1 MALPAA
7 GDVMFL
13 PAARDLMFLTA
24 AGMRKYCYL
33 EGYDNIASCKECYVS
48 LSCRDEKVLPAR
60 RLWWHCQLQGMFY
73 S

>member
-33 EGYDNIASCKECYVS
+33 EAYDNIASCKECYVS
-48 LSCRDEKVLPAR
+48 LSCRDEKVLPVGKIY
-60 RLWWHCQLQGMFY
+60 WYSQLQGMLF